1 VRAREEG
8 QKTQE
13 TTCGEIG

>member
-8 QKTQE
+8 QKTKE